1 MFNSEEGGGVDKQTY
16 DSWSRVLAFL
26 LKLVG
31 VLGILFV
38 PIFWAFTGRIELAFL
53 PFFGTLAGVGQGL
66 DVLKEISQGRANA
79 YNGPRG
85 RDRLEEQSANDS

>member
-1 MFNSEEGGGVDKQTY
+1 MNPETY
-16 DSWSRVLAFL
+16 DKWSRVVAFT

-31 VLGILFV
+31 IGGIVFV

-66 DVLKEISQGRANA
+66 DVLKEISKSRGGPNNA
-79 YNGPRG
+79 P
-85 RDRLEEQSANDS
+85 